1 MSELQRAF
9 SVMASASSHTVL
21 LKALLVFQADVVIKF
36 PDEEAPST
44 VLSQNLFTPKQEI
57 QVYSKGV
64 IHSAQSRGGPKE
76 RAANFW
82 AVALALWPICMILY
96 GINFASLEVG
106 GGGKL
111 SVPPSD

>member
-1 MSELQRAF
+1 
-9 SVMASASSHTVL
+9 MASASSHTVP

-36 PDEEAPST
+36 PEEEAPST

-57 QVYSKGV
+57 QVYSKGI
-64 IHSAQSRGGPKE
+64 IHSAQSPRGGPRE

-82 AVALALWPICMILY
+82 AVSLALWPICMIFY
-96 GINFASLEVG
+96 DVNFASLEVG

-111 SVPPSD
+111 SVPPSN